1 MGKLRH
7 YLLNPLNLLK
17 LLLER
22 SGANHHTTDVNLP
35 LELVPFPDSAQSNPF
50 SEEDENDE
58 SHRALVTSS
67 FSRMKNSLAAPLP
80 NSRNFQL
87 C

>member
-22 SGANHHTTDVNLP
+22 SGANHHTTDDVKQDVGTVDFDL
-35 LELVPFPDSAQSNPF
+35 Q
-50 SEEDENDE
+50 
-58 SHRALVTSS
+58 
-67 FSRMKNSLAAPLP
+67 
-80 NSRNFQL
+80 RNRFL
-87 C
+87 IEVI